1 MSIGSLVSRIIPA
14 GVGFITGGPAGAFTA
29 AVATE
34 TAKRDAKRVER
45 AVAENE
51 KQQQQFL
58 ENINMSIGLDAFG
71 GAGRDLNARPAAQP
85 GFFDRLS
92 GVASNIGST
101 LLTGLESAV
110 PSFINRAVFGRDR
123 PLTASQ
129 GPALTTVTNVGAQ
142 ESQGSGSIQAG
153 AGALLPSIIGGARS
167 LLKTPA
173 GQLALGTGAGAAL
186 SFMGSDGKKMRIT
199 RKMKSQART
208 VLNIAGGNISAAAD
222 ILNISDE
229 MLITILLKRFRNDGP
244 VVTKAALRKT
254 KTTIR
259 RLHSMQDVLK
269 SITPT
274 AAGRRR
280 APMKRAMSTTLIKN

>member
-1 MSIGSLVSRIIPA
+1 MSLSSFISRALPTA
-14 GVGFITGGPAGAFTA
+14 VGFVTGGPVGAATA
-29 AVATE
+29 FASVDQ
-34 TAKRDAKRVER
+34 AKRQ
-45 AVAENE
+45 E
-51 KQQQQFL
+51 KKIKQSIARRQQEEQKLIQEL
-58 ENINMSIGLDAFG
+58 NMMGSGEFGTPGLTF
-71 GAGRDLNARPAAQP
+71 NTQPQPTP
-85 GFFDRLS
+85 GFFDRLGS
-92 GVASNIGST
+92 AASRLGDT
-101 LLTGLESAV
+101 LLTGFESAI
-110 PSFINRAVFGRDR
+110 PSLINRQFGIGSR
-123 PLTASQ
+123 PQTASQ

-153 AGALLPSIIGGARS
+153 AGALLPTILGGARS

-173 GQLALGTGAGAAL
+173 GQLALGGGAAGAL
-186 SFMGSDGKKMRIT
+186 SFMAPDGKKMRIT

-208 VLNIAGGNISAAAD
+208 VLNIAGGNISVAAD
-222 ILNISDE
+222 ILNISEE

-254 KTTIR
+254 KSTIR

-280 APMKRAMSTTLIKN
+280 APAKRSMSTTLIKN

>member
-1 MSIGSLVSRIIPA
+1 MSISSIVGRVLPA
-14 GVGFITGGPAGAFTA
+14 ATAYVTSGFNPVA
-29 AVATE
+29 AA
-34 TAKRDAKRVER
+34 ASFAAADRARNDAKKARLR
-45 AVAENE
+45 NE
-51 KQQQQFL
+51 IAQNKFREDLQ
-58 ENINMSIGLDAFG
+58 MTIGLDAFG
-71 GAGRDLNARPAAQP
+71 GQGRTINTMPASTQSSGG
-85 GFFDRLS
+85 GFFDTIRGGLREIGGFTQDLFS
-92 GVASNIGST
+92 SGIPQILGFNRPAGVA
-101 LLTGLESAV
+101 
-110 PSFINRAVFGRDR
+110 
-123 PLTASQ
+123 Q
-129 GPALTTVTNVGAQ
+129 QPALTTVTNVGAQ
-142 ESQGSGSIQAG
+142 ESQGSGTIQAG
-153 AGALLPSIIGGARS
+153 FGAALPTLFSGARS
-167 LLKTPA
+167 LLKSPA

-186 SFMGSDGKKMRIT
+186 SFMSPDGKKMRIT

-208 VLNIAGGNISAAAD
+208 VLNIAGGNISVAAD

-254 KTTIR
+254 KSTIR

>member
-1 MSIGSLVSRIIPA
+1 MSLSSLVSRVIPA
-14 GVGFITGGPAGAFTA
+14 TIGFVTGGPVGAFTA
-29 AVATE
+29 AAATE
-34 TAKRDAKRVER
+34 SAKREEKRIER
-45 AVAENE
+45 AINERNEQQKKLVEN
-51 KQQQQFL
+51 L
-58 ENINMSIGLDAFG
+58 NMSIGLDAFG
-71 GAGRDLNARPAAQP
+71 GAGRTINTQPVAQA
-85 GFFDRLS
+85 GFFDRL
-92 GVASNIGST
+92 GGIASNVGNT

-110 PSFINRAVFGRDR
+110 PSVLNRAIFGESR
-123 PLTASQ
+123 PRSAAQ

-153 AGALLPSIIGGARS
+153 AGALLPTILGGARS
-167 LLKTPA
+167 LLKSPA
-173 GQLALGTGAGAAL
+173 GQLALGAGAGGAL
-186 SFMGSDGKKMRIT
+186 SFMTPDGKKMRIT

-208 VLNIAGGNISAAAD
+208 VLNIAGGNISVAAD

-229 MLITILLKRFRNDGP
+229 MLIQILLKRFRNDGP

-254 KTTIR
+254 KSTIR

>member
-1 MSIGSLVSRIIPA
+1 MGIASFVGRVLPA
-14 GVGFITGGPAGAFTA
+14 ATAFVTSGGNPVA
-29 AVATE
+29 AAASFAAADQARDQ
-34 TAKRDAKRVER
+34 AKKVRMQNERV
-45 AVAENE
+45 
-51 KQQQQFL
+51 QQQYQESLKMAMGSGEFGTP
-58 ENINMSIGLDAFG
+58 GLTFSA
-71 GAGRDLNARPAAQP
+71 PQP
-85 GFFDRLS
+85 QQLGFFDRIS
-92 GVASNIGST
+92 NVASNVGNT
-101 LLTGLESAV
+101 LLTGFESAV
-110 PSFINRAVFGRDR
+110 PSLLNRAIFGESR
-123 PLTASQ
+123 PRSAAQ
-129 GPALTTVTNVGAQ
+129 GPALTTITNVGAQ

-153 AGALLPSIIGGARS
+153 TGMLLPNLLSGARS
-167 LLKTPA
+167 LLKSPA

-186 SFMGSDGKKMRIT
+186 SFMSPDGKKMRIT

-208 VLNIAGGNISAAAD
+208 VLNIAGGNISVAAD

-229 MLITILLKRFRNDGP
+229 MLISILLKRFRNDGP

-254 KTTIR
+254 KSTIR